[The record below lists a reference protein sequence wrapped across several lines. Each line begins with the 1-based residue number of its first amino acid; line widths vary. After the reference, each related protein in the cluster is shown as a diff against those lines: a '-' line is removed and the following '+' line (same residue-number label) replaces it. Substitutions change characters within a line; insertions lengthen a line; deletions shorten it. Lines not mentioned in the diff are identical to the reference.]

1 MAHSFVRGYPLRRD
15 VAWMT
20 SKQKGPLG
28 QISPERAFCLLSR
41 ASFYKALP
49 PLLSYPESIG
59 PFLIYYFRLVVV

>member
-28 QISPERAFCLLSR
+28 QTSPKRPFVSIPV
-41 ASFYKALP
+41 FPYKALS